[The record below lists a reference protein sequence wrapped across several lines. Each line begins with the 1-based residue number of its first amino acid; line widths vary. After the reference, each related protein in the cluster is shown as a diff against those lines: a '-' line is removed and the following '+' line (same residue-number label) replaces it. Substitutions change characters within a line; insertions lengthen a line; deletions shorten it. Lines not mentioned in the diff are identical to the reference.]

1 MGWTKL
7 GAMEMSERP
16 PGGRN
21 LCGQAGLRSLLCM
34 ACCLSIAL
42 LGGCSEEKAKTH
54 SLLPVG
60 VQSVKLVKFTPK
72 VTLTGEIAARVQ
84 SDLSFRVGGRIIERK
99 VEVGQHVETGEV
111 LARLDPKVQEADV
124 EGASAGVQAAEAKL
138 RQMTSDFE
146 RKQKLLKTG
155 FTTQRDYGCASRCA
169 RGRHRR
175 SGRRC
180 RHSSERYSV
189 SGGAADCAVQARQ
202 RAGT

>member
-7 GAMEMSERP
+7 GTMEMSEKP
-16 PGGRN
+16 PTGRN
-21 LCGQAGLRSLLCM
+21 LCGQAGRRGLLCM

-42 LGGCSEEKAKTH
+42 LGGCYEEKAKTH

-60 VQSVKLVKFTPK
+60 VQPVKLVKFTPK